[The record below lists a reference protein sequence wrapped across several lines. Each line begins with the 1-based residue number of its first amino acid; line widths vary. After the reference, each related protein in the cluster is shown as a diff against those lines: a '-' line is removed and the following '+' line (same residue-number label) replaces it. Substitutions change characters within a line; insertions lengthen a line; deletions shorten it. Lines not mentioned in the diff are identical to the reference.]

1 LEQTI
6 TKDILRDEL
15 FAGRRPVVELLYN
28 QYSGMLFSYILQFI
42 PDRGEAGNLLVDVF
56 SRVVPQLQR
65 LFDSSLSI
73 YCWLQ
78 VESRKI
84 ILSHLR
90 EKEGVARI
98 SRQDAD
104 AGYYFSLLAEASSEH
119 RWVFREV
126 FINGLDKEGVA
137 VRAGKDIAYV
147 SGVMR
152 ECLLL
157 IRKNLG

>member
-1 LEQTI
+1 M
-6 TKDILRDEL
+6 
-15 FAGRRPVVELLYN
+15 ELLYN

-56 SRVVPQLQR
+56 SRLMPQLQR
-65 LFDSSLSI
+65 MFDSSLSV

-90 EKEGVARI
+90 ERGGISRVAQVSQV
-98 SRQDAD
+98 SRQDGEAN
-104 AGYYFSLLAEASSEH
+104 YYFSLLADASPEH
-119 RWVFREV
+119 RWIFREV
-126 FINGLDKEGVA
+126 FINGQDKEGVA
-137 VRAGKDIAYV
+137 VSAGKDIAYV
-147 SGVMR
+147 SGIMR